1 MFNWSFHVEM
11 VFSHQL
17 VSLYVEMIFSHVQL
31 VFHVEMV
38 FSIFS
43 HVQMVITHVQ
53 LVFSYVEMVFS
64 HVQLYL
70 YLFVQRLPGSADGA
84 EYSQVQLRGLFPVP
98 MFCQCFATS
107 LLLQERCLNMTTPSH
122 AESFSFLA
130 SFILYTP
137 PGVLFKMI

>member
-11 VFSHQL
+11 IVSHAQLVFS
-17 VSLYVEMIFSHVQL
+17 YVEMIFSHAQ
-31 VFHVEMV
+31 MV
-38 FSIFS
+38 F
-43 HVQMVITHVQ
+43 THVQ
-53 LVFSYVEMVFS
+53 LVFSYVEMAFS

-137 PGVLFKMI
+137 PGAQGLR

>member
-1 MFNWSFHVEM
+1 MLNWSFHVEM
-11 VFSHQL
+11 VFSHD
-17 VSLYVEMIFSHVQL
+17 
-31 VFHVEMV
+31 
-38 FSIFS
+38 
-43 HVQMVITHVQ
+43 QMVSTHVQ
-53 LVFSYVEMVFS
+53 LVFSYVEMVFLHAQMIFS

-122 AESFSFLA
+122 AECFSFLA
-130 SFILYTP
+130 SFILYTS
-137 PGVLFKMI
+137 PGAQGLR